1 MKSPWNLADGC
12 VKFPKP
18 PARPGELIAIMTLG
32 FLRFGSFALDLERLT
47 LNGPAGPANLR
58 RKSFDVL
65 RYLAERAG
73 RVVTKEELIKA
84 VWPGVTVGD
93 ESLTKCIS
101 EVRQAIGD
109 EGQSLIK
116 TVPRRGYL
124 FDVPI
129 APTGTPAGGAAG
141 AASPVAP
148 DRPSIAVLPF
158 ANMSGDPQQE
168 YVSDGIVEDIITEL
182 SRFSGLFVIARNSS
196 FQWKGRTV
204 DARQVGREL
213 GVRYL
218 LEGSV
223 RRAGQRLR
231 ISTQLIN
238 AESGNHLWAERY
250 DRDVQ
255 DVFALQD
262 EVARTVAA
270 ILAAHMTKAEA
281 ERTVLKPPKSWQA
294 YDHYMR
300 AAEVHATFHRAMQVA
315 AMYETRELLDRCL
328 SMEPGFARAHA
339 LYSATLVTTWTLALD
354 GDHRNPPVL
363 ENALRWAEKAV
374 QLDPNLPEAHAQLG
388 YALGYMGKPD
398 AAVAAFER
406 AIALNPNFTDWRFA
420 AVLDW
425 AGQADR
431 AIEAATAHLRVD
443 PFALPIARAYLG
455 LGYLMRRRY
464 TEAVTTLREFVSQ
477 SPNHRPGRCWLA
489 AAYAHL
495 GEIDEARV
503 QAAHV
508 LRIDPDFVTTGY
520 RKLAEFWRPADVE
533 HVIGGLR
540 KAGLMVS

>member
-1 MKSPWNLADGC
+1 
-12 VKFPKP
+12 
-18 PARPGELIAIMTLG
+18 MTLG
-32 FLRFGSFALDLERLT
+32 LLRFESFTLDLERLT

-84 VWPGVTVGD
+84 IWPDVTVGD

-101 EVRQAIGD
+101 EARQAIGD
-109 EGQSLIK
+109 EGQSVIK
-116 TVPRRGYL
+116 TIPRRGYL
-124 FDVPI
+124 FDAPI
-129 APTGTPAGGAAG
+129 APADIPASGATAD
-141 AASPVAP
+141 AIIP

-158 ANMSGDPQQE
+158 ANMSGDSHQE
-168 YVSDGIVEDIITEL
+168 YISDGIVEDIITEL

-196 FQWKGRTV
+196 FQWKGKTV
-204 DARQVGREL
+204 DARQVGRDL

-223 RRAGQRLR
+223 RRAGERIR

-255 DVFALQD
+255 DVFAVQD

-270 ILAAHMTKAEA
+270 ILAAHVTKAEA

-300 AAEVHATFHRAMQVA
+300 AAEVHATFHRAMQVTA
-315 AMYETRELLDRCL
+315 LYETRELLDRCL
-328 SMEPGFARAHA
+328 AMEPGFARAHV

-354 GDHRNPPVL
+354 SDHRNPPVL

-398 AAVAAFER
+398 AAVAEFR
-406 AIALNPNFTDWRFA
+406 AR
-420 AVLDW
+420 
-425 AGQADR
+425 DR
-431 AIEAATAHLRVD
+431 AQSEFHRLAICRCPRLGGAGRSGHRSRECAFARRSVRATDCTRLSR
-443 PFALPIARAYLG
+443 ARL
-455 LGYLMRRRY
+455 
-464 TEAVTTLREFVSQ
+464 SD
-477 SPNHRPGRCWLA
+477 A
-489 AAYAHL
+489 AAIPRGGDDASGVRLSFAQSSPRSLLAVRCLCAL
-495 GEIDEARV
+495 GRNRGGAESGRACSSDRSRFCHDRIQKVGRVLADAGCRARHRGP
-503 QAAHV
+503 AEGG
-508 LRIDPDFVTTGY
+508 PDG
-520 RKLAEFWRPADVE
+520 KLAVVPDAACRLW
-533 HVIGGLR
+533 VIRYGPI
-540 KAGLMVS
+540 

>member
-1 MKSPWNLADGC
+1 M
-12 VKFPKP
+12 
-18 PARPGELIAIMTLG
+18 IAIMTLG
-32 FLRFGSFALDLERLT
+32 LLRFESFTLDLERLT
-47 LNGPAGPANLR
+47 VSGPSGPANLR

-65 RYLAERAG
+65 RYLAERTG
-73 RVVTKEELIKA
+73 RVVTKEELIQA
-84 VWPGVTVGD
+84 VWPDVTVGD

-109 EGQSLIK
+109 ESQLVIK

-124 FDVPI
+124 FDAKI
-129 APTGTPAGGAAG
+129 APADGPGNGAG
-141 AASPVAP
+141 ATVSQVTG
-148 DRPSIAVLPF
+148 RPSIAVLPF
-158 ANMSGDPQQE
+158 ANLSGDPQQE
-168 YVSDGIVEDIITEL
+168 YISDGIVEDIITEL

-196 FQWKGRTV
+196 FQWKGKTV

-213 GVRYL
+213 GVRYV

-223 RRAGQRLR
+223 RRAGERIR

-238 AESGNHLWAERY
+238 AEGGNHLWAERY

-270 ILAAHMTKAEA
+270 ILAAHVTKAES

-300 AAEVHATFHRAMQVA
+300 AADVHATFHRAMQVA
-315 AMYETRELLDRCL
+315 ALYETRELLDRCL
-328 SMEPGFARAHA
+328 AMEPSFARAHV

-354 GDHRNPPVL
+354 ADHRNPPVL
-363 ENALRWAEKAV
+363 ENALRWAERAV
-374 QLDPNLPEAHAQLG
+374 QLDSNLPEAHAQLG
-388 YALGYMGKPD
+388 YALGYKGKPD
-398 AAVAAFER
+398 AAVAEFER

-431 AIEAATAHLRVD
+431 AIEAATAHLRAD

-455 LGYLMRRRY
+455 LGYLNLRRY
-464 TEAVTTLREFVSQ
+464 SEAVTTLREFVSQ

-495 GEIDEARV
+495 GEIDEARI
-503 QAAHV
+503 QAAHI

-520 RKLAEFWRPADVE
+520 RKLAEFWRLADVE
-533 HVIGGLR
+533 HVIAGLR
-540 KAGLMVS
+540 KAGLMVT

>member
-1 MKSPWNLADGC
+1 
-12 VKFPKP
+12 
-18 PARPGELIAIMTLG
+18 MTLAL
-32 FLRFGSFALDLERLT
+32 LRFESFTLDLERLT
-47 LNGPAGPANLR
+47 LNGPSGPANLR

-84 VWPGVTVGD
+84 VWPDVTVGD

-109 EGQSLIK
+109 EGQLVIK

-124 FDVPI
+124 FDATI
-129 APTGTPAGGAAG
+129 APTDIPAIGTAG
-141 AASPVAP
+141 AKSPVVP
-148 DRPSIAVLPF
+148 ERPSIAVLPF

-168 YVSDGIVEDIITEL
+168 YISDGIVEDIITEL

-196 FQWKGRTV
+196 FQWKGKMI

-223 RRAGQRLR
+223 RRAGERIR
-231 ISTQLIN
+231 ISAQLIN

-262 EVARTVAA
+262 EVARRVAA
-270 ILAAHMTKAEA
+270 ILAAHVTKAEA

-300 AAEVHATFHRAMQVA
+300 AAEIHATFHRAMQVTA
-315 AMYETRELLDRCL
+315 LYETRELLNRCL
-328 SMEPGFARAHA
+328 AMEPAFARAHV

-363 ENALRWAEKAV
+363 EKPFAGPRRRCSSIQISRKRTRNWATRSATWESRTRRS
-374 QLDPNLPEAHAQLG
+374 PNLSERLRSIRISPTGDLPPFSIGQGRLTG
-388 YALGYMGKPD
+388 PSKPRPRTC
-398 AAVAAFER
+398 APIPSRCRSR
-406 AIALNPNFTDWRFA
+406 ARIW
-420 AVLDW
+420 
-425 AGQADR
+425 GS
-431 AIEAATAHLRVD
+431 AI
-443 PFALPIARAYLG
+443 
-455 LGYLMRRRY
+455 
-464 TEAVTTLREFVSQ
+464 
-477 SPNHRPGRCWLA
+477 
-489 AAYAHL
+489 
-495 GEIDEARV
+495 
-503 QAAHV
+503 
-508 LRIDPDFVTTGY
+508 
-520 RKLAEFWRPADVE
+520 
-533 HVIGGLR
+533 
-540 KAGLMVS
+540 

>member
-1 MKSPWNLADGC
+1 
-12 VKFPKP
+12 
-18 PARPGELIAIMTLG
+18 
-32 FLRFGSFALDLERLT
+32 
-47 LNGPAGPANLR
+47 
-58 RKSFDVL
+58 
-65 RYLAERAG
+65 
-73 RVVTKEELIKA
+73 
-84 VWPGVTVGD
+84 
-93 ESLTKCIS
+93 
-101 EVRQAIGD
+101 
-109 EGQSLIK
+109 
-116 TVPRRGYL
+116 
-124 FDVPI
+124 
-129 APTGTPAGGAAG
+129 
-141 AASPVAP
+141 
-148 DRPSIAVLPF
+148 
-158 ANMSGDPQQE
+158 
-168 YVSDGIVEDIITEL
+168 VSDGIVEDIITEL

-204 DARQVGREL
+204 DARQVGRDL

-270 ILAAHMTKAEA
+270 ILAAHMTKAEV
-281 ERTVLKPPKSWQA
+281 ERTVMKPPKSWQA

-300 AAEVHATFHRAMQVA
+300 AAEAHATFHRAMQVA
-315 AMYETRELLDRCL
+315 AIYETRELLDRCL

-398 AAVAAFER
+398 AAVAEFER

-508 LRIDPDFVTTGY
+508 LRIDPDFVKTGY